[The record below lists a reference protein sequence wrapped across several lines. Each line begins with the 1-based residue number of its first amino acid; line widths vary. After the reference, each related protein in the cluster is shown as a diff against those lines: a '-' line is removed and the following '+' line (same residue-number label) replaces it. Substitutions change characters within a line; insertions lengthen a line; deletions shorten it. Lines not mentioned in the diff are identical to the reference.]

1 MKSFVACLIL
11 MLALAGCGPSQHFVA
26 VPSQLDRNAVPH
38 QEIAVTAQDYHFS
51 PEEIRVRQGTLVTL
65 RITAIEGTHGF
76 ALGAF
81 GIEEM
86 LEEGTTVR
94 VEFYAAE
101 QGEYSFRCS
110 HFCGWGHFGMT
121 GKLIIE

>member
-1 MKSFVACLIL
+1 MKSLVASSALI
-11 MLALAGCGPSQHFVA
+11 LALAGCGASQQFVA
-26 VPSQLDRNAVPH
+26 VPSNLDRDAVPH
-38 QEIAVTAQDYHFS
+38 QEIAVSAQDYHFS
-51 PEEIRVRQGTLVTL
+51 PEEIRVREGTLVTL

-101 QGEYSFRCS
+101 KGEYGFRCS

>member
-1 MKSFVACLIL
+1 MKSFVACSILI
-11 MLALAGCGPSQHFVA
+11 LALAGCGASKQFVA
-26 VPSQLDRNAVPH
+26 IPSNLDRNAVPH
-38 QEIAVTAQDYHFS
+38 QEIAVTAQDYRFS
-51 PEEIRVRQGTLVTL
+51 PEEIRVHQGTLVTL

-86 LEEGTTVR
+86 LDEGTTVR

-101 QGEYSFRCS
+101 KGEYSFRCS

-121 GKLIIE
+121 GKLIVD

>member
-1 MKSFVACLIL
+1 MKSFVACSILI
-11 MLALAGCGPSQHFVA
+11 LALAGCGASKQFVA
-26 VPSQLDRNAVPH
+26 IPSNLDRNAVPH
-38 QEIAVTAQDYHFS
+38 QEIAVTAQDYRFV
-51 PEEIRVRQGTLVTL
+51 PEEIRVHQGTLVTL

-86 LEEGTTVR
+86 LDEGTTVR

-101 QGEYSFRCS
+101 KGEYSFRCS

-121 GKLIIE
+121 GKLIID

>member
-1 MKSFVACLIL
+1 MKSLVACSLLIL
-11 MLALAGCGPSQHFVA
+11 VLAGCGASKQFVA
-26 VPSQLDRNAVPH
+26 IPPNLDRDSVPH
-38 QEIAVTAQDYHFS
+38 QEIAVTAQDYHFT
-51 PEEIRVRQGTLVTL
+51 PEEIRVKQGTLVTL

-76 ALGAF
+76 ALKAF

-86 LEEGTTVR
+86 LEEGTTVQ

-101 QGEYSFRCS
+101 KGEYGFRCS

-121 GKLIIE
+121 GNLIIE